1 MAKRKIIK
9 VDEEKCNGCG
19 ECIPNCPEGA
29 LQVIDGKVRL
39 VSDLYCD
46 GLGACIG
53 HCPVGAITVEQREA
67 EPYDE
72 RKVMS
77 NIVKQGK
84 NVIKAH
90 LAHLKGHNQIDFFNQ
105 AMDYLKE
112 QHIESPLL
120 EDSAGK
126 AHSPCPGTEIIDFR
140 EKKNG

>member
-1 MAKRKIIK
+1 MAKRKIIN

-53 HCPVGAITVEQREA
+53 HCPVGAITIEQRDA

-77 NIVKQGK
+77 NIVRQGE

-90 LAHLKGHNQIDFFNQ
+90 LEHLKGHNQADFFNQ
-105 AMDYLKE
+105 AIVYLTE
-112 QHIESPLL
+112 QNIESPLL
-120 EDSAGK
+120 EDSAEKKNHG
-126 AHSPCPGTEIIDFR
+126 CPGTEIKDFR
-140 EKKNG
+140 EEKNG